1 MTVIYGLLGLD
12 ILVIIHELGHFLVA
26 KWCGVVVESFSVGM
40 GPVLIH
46 KTIRGTDF
54 RLSLIP
60 LGGYCGLKGQEDF
73 QIALNE
79 KAEQIKKEPGSF
91 YSIHPLKRVLIAFA
105 GPFFN
110 FLFAVISC
118 VIIAMI
124 GYSYY
129 TTSNKIILASEI
141 YPEIHSVAKESG
153 LKTGDRI
160 IAIDGKETPYF
171 TDIYEIIAVNAQKE
185 LNFTVERTNEKTG
198 STETLELKIV
208 PDLNKETGSGVIGIT
223 SWTDSLIDEVLED
236 SPASKAGLNAGDI
249 ITKVDGIKVNNTAEY
264 RKIVSEKESFSISVL
279 RDGKEIDI
287 EKIEP
292 TKDNKGNKLIGIVFH
307 AQKIDAKT
315 YSFFPAIWQG
325 TKEAVKNIQLTFK
338 GIAMLFKGIDVTKAV
353 SGPLRI
359 TVMLGDS
366 AKDGFS
372 AGFKEGVVTVLQF
385 LSVISISLF
394 IMNLLPIPILDGG
407 LIVFALI
414 EAIFKK
420 GISPKI
426 QYYIQFVGIAILL
439 ILFAVA
445 LFGDVSFLIDK
456 FKH

>member
-1 MTVIYGLLGLD
+1 MTIIYGLLGLD
-12 ILVIIHELGHFLVA
+12 LLVIIHEFGHFLVA
-26 KWCGVVVESFSVGM
+26 KWCGVIVESFSVGM
-40 GPVLIH
+40 GPVLLH
-46 KTIRGTDF
+46 KTIKGTDF

-79 KAEQIKKEPGSF
+79 KAEQIKGEPGSF

-110 FLFAVISC
+110 FLFAVIAC
-118 VIIAMI
+118 IIIAMI

-129 TTSNKIILASEI
+129 TSSNKIILASEI
-141 YPEIHSVAKESG
+141 YPEIHSVAQESG
-153 LKTGDRI
+153 LKTGDKI

-185 LNFTVERTNEKTG
+185 LTFTVERTDDKNN
-198 STETLELKIV
+198 TETFDLKIT
-208 PDLNKETGSGVIGIT
+208 PDLNKETGGGVIGIT
-223 SWTDSLIDEVLED
+223 TWTDTLIDEVLED
-236 SPASKAGLNAGDI
+236 TPAWKAGLQAGDL
-249 ITKVDGIKVNNTAEY
+249 ITKVNGIDVNNTAEY
-264 RKIVSEKESFSISVL
+264 RKIAKDKDSFEISVM

-287 EKIEP
+287 GTIAPSVDE
-292 TKDNKGNKLIGIVFH
+292 KGNKLIGIVFH
-307 AQKIDAKT
+307 AQKVDAKT

-325 TKEAVKNIQLTFK
+325 TKEAFRNIELTFK
-338 GIAMLFKGIDVTKAV
+338 GIKLLFKGIDITKAV

-366 AKDGFS
+366 AKDGFA

-407 LIVFALI
+407 LILFALI

-420 GISPKI
+420 QISPKI
-426 QYYIQFVGIAILL
+426 QYYVQFVGIAILL
-439 ILFAVA
+439 VLFAVA
-445 LFGDVSFLIDK
+445 LFGDISYLIDK